1 MPPPTPPPPLAAVD
15 RIASQAVLM
24 ARILILS
31 TCLVAPAYAYLD
43 PGTGNALLQGLIGA
57 FAIGAAAVGTFF
69 GRIRSVFRRK
79 PKPPQE
85 PRP

>member
-1 MPPPTPPPPLAAVD
+1 MPPTPPPFAAAD
-15 RIASQAVLM
+15 RMASQAVLM
-24 ARILILS
+24 TRILILS

-57 FAIGAAAVGTFF
+57 LAIGAAAVGTFF
-69 GRIRSVFRRK
+69 GRIRSVFRRRSK
-79 PKPPQE
+79 LPQE